1 MTTKRMTKALVTGMM
16 EATSGLMMRRSD
28 GDVPKTR
35 KMRSARATCTPGPEP
50 GRGGSTP
57 EGLNQGQSLRT
68 LRRGESLDPTKQY
81 RRALR

>member
-57 EGLNQGQSLRT
+57 EG
-68 LRRGESLDPTKQY
+68 GESGPFTPHPQ
-81 RRALR
+81 RR